1 MELAAPLP
9 VGAEG
14 FDCFAFRAFDAAR
27 VEDVLAERTR
37 AMAVGAFWRN
47 EPERWRCGAFWRNEP
62 RRRVV
67 GW

>member
-27 VEDVLAERTR
+27 VEGVLAERT
-37 AMAVGAFWRN
+37 
-47 EPERWRCGAFWRNEP
+47 
-62 RRRVV
+62 
-67 GW
+67 